1 MELIIVTG
9 MSGAG
14 KSKVINALEDLGY
27 FCVDNVPPQMLE
39 KFAQLGQSS
48 QGSAQRMAVVV
59 DARGGEMFG
68 DFIGSLAR
76 LREAGYPFRLL
87 FLDADDETLLRRY
100 KEGRRRHPLL
110 ERSALTVEDAIRRER
125 ELLRQARQEAD
136 FVFDTSL
143 TTPAQLRERVVQTF
157 LASPAQGMLVQCISF
172 GFKNG
177 LPKESDLV
185 FDVRCLP
192 NPFYVPELRER
203 TGLEAP
209 VRDYIMAAP
218 ESRELLERLYAL
230 ADFLV
235 PLYVREGK
243 SQLTIAV
250 GCTGGRHRSVAFAQ
264 AMGEHLREQGL
275 SVAITHRDKDRTNH
289 GTG

>member
-14 KSKVINALEDLGY
+14 KSRVINALEDLGY

-59 DARGGEMFG
+59 DARGGEMFS
-68 DFIGSLAR
+68 DFTGALAR
-76 LREAGYPFRLL
+76 LRRDGYPFRLL

-110 ERSALTVEDAIRRER
+110 ERSALTVEDAIRQER
-125 ELLRQARQEAD
+125 QLLLPARREAD

-157 LASPAQGMLVQCISF
+157 LADPDQGMLIQCISF

-192 NPFYVPELRER
+192 NPFYVPELREH

-209 VRDYIMAAP
+209 VRDYIMAASQ
-218 ESRELLERLYAL
+218 SRELLRRLIEL
-230 ADFLV
+230 VDFLI
-235 PLYVREGK
+235 PLYLQEGK

-264 AMGEHLREQGL
+264 AIGDHLREGGL
-275 SVAITHRDKDRTNH
+275 PVSITHRDKDRTNH

>member
-9 MSGAG
+9 LSGAG
-14 KSKVINALEDLGY
+14 KSKVVNTLEDLGY

-39 KFAQLGQSS
+39 KFAQLGRTS
-48 QGSAQRMAVVV
+48 QGNAQRMAMVV
-59 DARGGEMFG
+59 DSRGGEMFA
-68 DFIGSLAR
+68 DFTGALRR
-76 LREAGYPFRLL
+76 LREEGYPFRLL
-87 FLDADDETLLRRY
+87 FLDAADEILLRRY

-110 ERSALTVEDAIRRER
+110 ERSALTIEDAIRQER
-125 ELLRQARQEAD
+125 DLLAQARQEAD

-143 TTPAQLRERVVQTF
+143 TTPAQLRERVVETF
-157 LASPAQGMLVQCISF
+157 LSTPAQGMTVQCISF

-177 LPKESDLV
+177 LPMEADLV

-192 NPFYVPELRER
+192 NPFYVPELKEH

-209 VRDYIMAAP
+209 VRDYVMAAP
-218 ESRELLERLYAL
+218 QSRELLQRLFDL
-230 ADFLV
+230 VDFLL
-235 PLYVREGK
+235 PLYLQEGK
-243 SQLTIAV
+243 SRLTIAV

-264 AMGEHLREQGL
+264 AIGEHLREGGAP
-275 SVAITHRDKDRTNH
+275 VVITHRDKGRNNH